1 MEVFTQ
7 FSSDLDDTTKRQL
20 QYGQGLMRL
29 LRQAQYHPYSQ
40 HQQVILLV
48 SALNHLFLPVPV
60 DQVNTAAAQL
70 LEHVEQK
77 SPDLCS
83 RIDSTGKLSD
93 EDRNQ
98 ITSLAKAFLTEA
110 FAGKCGA

>member
-1 MEVFTQ
+1 
-7 FSSDLDDTTKRQL
+7 
-20 QYGQGLMRL
+20 MRL

-70 LEHVEQK
+70 LAHVEQK
-77 SPDLCS
+77 APDLCS

-93 EDRNQ
+93 EDRDQ